1 MQSLG
6 GLLMEKLSRHSFL
19 NRHSHS
25 LRAVGASMLF
35 ALTLS
40 GTAVGQVTPITGTVT
55 STGGSPL
62 QGVSVR
68 VQGTDTRAVTDV
80 AGKYRVAAP
89 ADAVLTFS
97 YVGQRPVQI
106 TVAGRSVVDITMA
119 QIPYLEEVVVTAYTE
134 QRRGDITGAVSS
146 VNVESAQR
154 SMGASVLQR
163 LDAAVPGVT
172 VAASGAP
179 GSRSTVRIRG
189 VTSFQNNGPLYV
201 IDGVGVDDSYVN
213 FLNPNDITSIQ
224 VLKDASAAS
233 IYGARAS
240 NGVILIETTR
250 KGVGGPPRTTLRVR
264 TGIASPV
271 RGYDDFLIQNSLD
284 YFQVVKAAYLNA
296 GKPVPTS
303 VYGDPNNPSVPNYIF
318 AEAGTATQVDSY
330 GRAVA
335 VDPSKYSYPRAL
347 IIPGSQ
353 GTNWWSS
360 VFGSAPLGDYNLDV
374 TGGTDENAYRV
385 SFNYFDQSGTAKY
398 TDFKRGSIRVNTS
411 FNRSKLNF
419 GENMALALDRHHGG
433 PGGLIDDPA
442 GYNEESIVGKSVLMQ
457 PVIPIY
463 DINGNFAGGKCCGLG
478 NQFNPLHE
486 AFAAKDNQNKDN
498 RVLGNVFAGLAFTPA
513 ISFKTNLGF
522 NLHQWSFDGISPAYP
537 EQAEATFTSGF
548 NENDNQTINWSWSNT
563 ARFVKALG
571 SHSFDLLVGQEAN
584 AGTERY
590 LNASIANLLTTDI
603 NSRYIQDALGDASTK
618 NVTSSGNKS
627 ALMSMFGKADYNF
640 ADRYVASVTLR
651 RDGSSRLAPGHQW
664 GTFPAFGLGW
674 RLSNEPFMANNRIFS
689 DVMIRYGWGKT
700 GNQLIPPGR
709 IVTQLGGSRGDTYY
723 DVSGGNAL
731 AGGYRVTR
739 VGNSDLRWEENKSQ
753 NLGAD
758 MVLFGGKLNF
768 LIDVYKR
775 SSNNLL
781 FSPSVPGAA
790 GLADPPIVNIGQMS
804 NNGFDFSIGHQ
815 ASWWNATFNGS
826 HYKNKIV
833 AINNDQNFFYGPIS
847 TRYGNQIINQ
857 VGSPIG
863 SFYGYK
869 TNGYFS
875 SAADAA
881 LHTPAGGC
889 SKTTNYCQDGA
900 AMGRIKFQDLNGDGT
915 ITLADRTIIGSPHPK
930 FTASLDLGARRG
942 SWDLAGTFFGT
953 FGNDIWDAQKEF
965 YVFRNFETN
974 VRDDLLANSWT
985 PTNLNA
991 KYPRI
996 DVNDLYSHALSD
1008 FYIENGRYIR
1018 LRNVQLGY
1026 TAPSPMGRLLPTGTR
1041 IYLQADNVLTFTGYP
1056 GLDPSLPAANI
1067 TGAAGDIRDQYM
1079 GVDRGSYP
1087 TSRIFSIGIVTSF

>member
-1 MQSLG
+1 
-6 GLLMEKLSRHSFL
+6 
-19 NRHSHS
+19 
-25 LRAVGASMLF
+25 
-35 ALTLS
+35 
-40 GTAVGQVTPITGTVT
+40 
-55 STGGSPL
+55 
-62 QGVSVR
+62 
-68 VQGTDTRAVTDV
+68 
-80 AGKYRVAAP
+80 
-89 ADAVLTFS
+89 
-97 YVGQRPVQI
+97 
-106 TVAGRSVVDITMA
+106 
-119 QIPYLEEVVVTAYTE
+119 
-134 QRRGDITGAVSS
+134 
-146 VNVESAQR
+146 
-154 SMGASVLQR
+154 
-163 LDAAVPGVT
+163 
-172 VAASGAP
+172 
-179 GSRSTVRIRG
+179 
-189 VTSFQNNGPLYV
+189 
-201 IDGVGVDDSYVN
+201 
-213 FLNPNDITSIQ
+213 
-224 VLKDASAAS
+224 
-233 IYGARAS
+233 
-240 NGVILIETTR
+240 
-250 KGVGGPPRTTLRVR
+250 
-264 TGIASPV
+264 
-271 RGYDDFLIQNSLD
+271 
-284 YFQVVKAAYLNA
+284 
-296 GKPVPTS
+296 
-303 VYGDPNNPSVPNYIF
+303 
-318 AEAGTATQVDSY
+318 
-330 GRAVA
+330 
-335 VDPSKYSYPRAL
+335 
-347 IIPGSQ
+347 
-353 GTNWWSS
+353 
-360 VFGSAPLGDYNLDV
+360 
-374 TGGTDENAYRV
+374 
-385 SFNYFDQSGTAKY
+385 
-398 TDFKRGSIRVNTS
+398 
-411 FNRSKLNF
+411 
-419 GENMALALDRHHGG
+419 
-433 PGGLIDDPA
+433 
-442 GYNEESIVGKSVLMQ
+442 
-457 PVIPIY
+457 
-463 DINGNFAGGKCCGLG
+463 
-478 NQFNPLHE
+478 
-486 AFAAKDNQNKDN
+486 
-498 RVLGNVFAGLAFTPA
+498 
-513 ISFKTNLGF
+513 
-522 NLHQWSFDGISPAYP
+522 
-537 EQAEATFTSGF
+537 
-548 NENDNQTINWSWSNT
+548 
-563 ARFVKALG
+563 
-571 SHSFDLLVGQEAN
+571 
-584 AGTERY
+584 
-590 LNASIANLLTTDI
+590 
-603 NSRYIQDALGDASTK
+603 
-618 NVTSSGNKS
+618 
-627 ALMSMFGKADYNF
+627 
-640 ADRYVASVTLR
+640 
-651 RDGSSRLAPGHQW
+651 
-664 GTFPAFGLGW
+664 
-674 RLSNEPFMANNRIFS
+674 MANNRIFS

-881 LHTPAGGC
+881 LHTPTGGC

-900 AMGRIKFQDLNGDGT
+900 AMGRIKFQDLNGDGQ

-1026 TAPSPMGRLLPTGTR
+1026 TAPSPMGRLLPSGTR

-1067 TGAAGDIRDQYM
+1067 TGAAGDVRDQYM